1 MPDRLP
7 PLNALRAF
15 EATARHM
22 SFSKAADEL
31 FVTPSALSYQVRQL
45 EENLGQKLFERLNR
59 AIALTAAGEKLYPG
73 IHTGLLA
80 MSEAVGSLKNATPDD
95 VLVVST
101 GPAFAAKWLAPRMY
115 RFIEAHPDIELQL
128 SASLKLIEF
137 GGGDVDVAVRFGYGD
152 YPDLHVEPIFDEL
165 VTPMCAPELI
175 ERGLK
180 QPSDLKNFTLLHDD
194 SMRHIDRAP
203 DWQEWLRRAG
213 VTNVDASRGMRFS
226 HADHSVD
233 AAVEGAGVALGRSS
247 LAGRELQSG
256 RLVAPFDINLSTSAA
271 FWFVCAP
278 ADLEKP
284 KVAAFREWLMKEASK
299 HNVNPTAKS
308 LVASPL

>member
-15 EATARHM
+15 EVTARHM

-45 EENLGQKLFERLNR
+45 EEHLGQKLFERLNR
-59 AIALTAAGEKLYPG
+59 AIALTPAGEKLYPG

-80 MSEAVGSLKNATPDD
+80 MSEAVGSLKSATPDD

-115 RFIEAHPDIELQL
+115 RFIEAHPDIELQI

-137 GGGDVDVAVRFGYGD
+137 GAGEADVALRFGYGD
-152 YPDLHVEPIFDEL
+152 YPDLHVEPIFDEA

-180 QPSDLKNFTLLHDD
+180 APSDLKNFTLLHDD

-213 VTNVDASRGMRFS
+213 VTGVDASRGMRFS
-226 HADHSVD
+226 HADHSID

-256 RLVAPFDINLSTSAA
+256 RLVAPFDVHLTTSAA
-271 FWFVCAP
+271 FWFVCSP

-284 KVAAFREWLMKEASK
+284 KVVAFRSWLMGQASE
-299 HNVNPTAKS
+299 HNVKPSA
-308 LVASPL
+308 

>member
-22 SFSKAADEL
+22 SFAKAAEEL

-45 EENLGQKLFERLNR
+45 EEHLGQKLFERLNR
-59 AIALTAAGEKLYPG
+59 AIALTTAGEKLYPG

-80 MSEAVGSLKNATPDD
+80 MSEAVGSLKKATPDD
-95 VLVVST
+95 VLIVST

-128 SASLKLIEF
+128 SANLKLVEF
-137 GGGDVDVAVRFGYGD
+137 GVDGVDVAVRFGYGD
-152 YPDLHVEPIFDEL
+152 YPDLHVEPIFDDV
-165 VTPMCAPELI
+165 VTPMCSPELI
-175 ERGLK
+175 ERGLT
-180 QPSDLKNFTLLHDD
+180 QPSDLENFTLLHDD
-194 SMRHIDRAP
+194 SMSQLERAP

-213 VTNVDASRGMRFS
+213 VSNVDASRGVRFS
-226 HADHSVD
+226 HADHSID

-247 LAGRELQSG
+247 LAGRELQQG
-256 RLVAPFDINLSTSAA
+256 RLVAPFDVHLTTSAA

-278 ADLEKP
+278 TDLEKP
-284 KVAAFREWLMKEASK
+284 KVEAFREWLMKEATTHS
-299 HNVNPTAKS
+299 VNPSTKRLIS
-308 LVASPL
+308 

>member
-95 VLVVST
+95 VLIVST
-101 GPAFAAKWLAPRMY
+101 GPAFAAKWFAPRMY
-115 RFIEAHPDIELQL
+115 RFIETYPDIELQL
-128 SASLKLIEF
+128 SASLKLVEF

-180 QPSDLKNFTLLHDD
+180 EPSDLENFTLLHDD

-203 DWQEWLRRAG
+203 DWEEWLRRAG
-213 VTNVDASRGMRFS
+213 VTNVDANRGMRFS

-256 RLVAPFDINLSTSAA
+256 RLVAPFDIQLSTSAA

-284 KVAAFREWLMKEASK
+284 KVVAFREWLMKEASE
-299 HNVNPTAKS
+299 HNVNPTAKQLS
-308 LVASPL
+308 S

>member
-45 EENLGQKLFERLNR
+45 EEHLGQKLFERLNR

-80 MSEAVGSLKNATPDD
+80 MSEAVGGLKNTTPDD

-115 RFIEAHPDIELQL
+115 RFIEAYPDIELQL
-128 SASLKLIEF
+128 SASVKLIELD
-137 GGGDVDVAVRFGYGD
+137 GGDGDVAVRFGYGD

-165 VTPMCAPELI
+165 VTPMCAPELL
-175 ERGLK
+175 ERGLRH
-180 QPSDLKNFTLLHDD
+180 PSDLENFTLLHDD

-203 DWQEWLRRAG
+203 DWLEWLRRAG

-256 RLVAPFDINLSTSAA
+256 RLVAPFDIQLSTSAA

-278 ADLEKP
+278 TDLEKP
-284 KVAAFREWLMKEASK
+284 KVIAFREWLMKEASK
-299 HNVNPTAKS
+299 HNVNPTAKQLS
-308 LVASPL
+308 S

>member
-22 SFSKAADEL
+22 SFAKAAEEL

-45 EENLGQKLFERLNR
+45 EEHLGQKLFERLNR
-59 AIALTAAGEKLYPG
+59 AIALTTAGEKLYPG

-80 MSEAVGSLKNATPDD
+80 MSEAVSGLKNATPDD
-95 VLVVST
+95 VLIVST

-128 SASLKLIEF
+128 SANLKLVEF
-137 GGGDVDVAVRFGYGD
+137 GVDGVDVAVRFGYGD
-152 YPDLHVEPIFDEL
+152 YPDLHVEPIFDDV
-165 VTPMCAPELI
+165 VTPMCSPELI

-180 QPSDLKNFTLLHDD
+180 KPSDLENFTLLHDD
-194 SMRHIDRAP
+194 SMSQLERAP

-226 HADHSVD
+226 HADHSID

-256 RLVAPFDINLSTSAA
+256 RLVAPFDVHLTTSAA

-278 ADLEKP
+278 TDLEKP
-284 KVAAFREWLMKEASK
+284 KVEAFREWLMKEASE
-299 HNVNPTAKS
+299 HSVNPST
-308 LVASPL
+308 SPLSS

>member
-22 SFSKAADEL
+22 SFSKAAAEL

-80 MSEAVGSLKNATPDD
+80 MSEAVNSLKNATPDD

-115 RFIEAHPDIELQL
+115 RFIEAYPDIELQL
-128 SASLKLIEF
+128 SASLKLVEF
-137 GGGDVDVAVRFGYGD
+137 GTDGVDVAVRFGYGD
-152 YPDLHVEPIFDEL
+152 YPDLHVEPIFDDI

-180 QPSDLKNFTLLHDD
+180 KPSDLKNFTLLHDD
-194 SMRHIDRAP
+194 SMSQLERAP

-256 RLVAPFDINLSTSAA
+256 RLVAPFDIHLSTSAA

-284 KVAAFREWLMKEASK
+284 KVTAFREWLMKEASM
-299 HNVNPTAKS
+299 HSVNPAAKQPIS
-308 LVASPL
+308 

>member
-80 MSEAVGSLKNATPDD
+80 MSEAVNGLKNATPDD

-115 RFIEAHPDIELQL
+115 RFIEAYPDIELQL
-128 SASLKLIEF
+128 SANLKLI
-137 GGGDVDVAVRFGYGD
+137 DLNSDDADVAVRFGYGD

-180 QPSDLKNFTLLHDD
+180 EPSDLKNFTLLHDD

-256 RLVAPFDINLSTSAA
+256 RLVAPFDIQLSTSAA
-271 FWFVCAP
+271 FWFVCALT
-278 ADLEKP
+278 DLEKP
-284 KVAAFREWLMKEASK
+284 KVAAFREWLMKEASE
-299 HNVNPTAKS
+299 HNVNPKAKS
-308 LVASPL
+308 LIS

>member
-15 EATARHM
+15 EATARHV

-45 EENLGQKLFERLNR
+45 EEHLGQKLFERLNR

-128 SASLKLIEF
+128 SANLKLI
-137 GGGDVDVAVRFGYGD
+137 DLNSDDADVALRFGYGD
-152 YPDLHVEPIFDEL
+152 YPDLHVEPIFDEV

-180 QPSDLKNFTLLHDD
+180 EPSDLKNFTLLHDD
-194 SMRHIDRAP
+194 SMRHLDRAP

-213 VTNVDASRGMRFS
+213 VANVDASRGMRFS
-226 HADHSVD
+226 HADHSID

-256 RLVAPFDINLSTSAA
+256 RLVAPFDVHLTTSAA
-271 FWFVCAP
+271 FWFVCAS

-284 KVAAFREWLMKEASK
+284 KVTAFREWLMKEASA
-299 HNVNPTAKS
+299 HSVNPAVKQ
-308 LVASPL
+308 LVS